1 MWRKTLQRHC
11 SDETLLAHADGE
23 LSPLVN
29 RIVMCHLKKC
39 WQCRARLEELEVQAH
54 TLARTLDEVPLFS
67 AEHIAQV
74 RARLLSGQ
82 QDLERQHAGTL
93 AFLPRTASIPF
104 RSLAVA
110 GVSFLL
116 LMLGSSVYLTRSD
129 GTREPKEV
137 LSRAKER
144 EQAVLNTPLV
154 VHQTMRV
161 EIGER
166 ALRRTSV
173 AGRLEIW
180 SESPQG
186 QFALRWQDDQGIIR
200 HAVWRGPGAGMRAYS
215 TASIAPITAVPPP
228 ATPVESMADLSAYG
242 LDPAM
247 LEAAFLKWL
256 DHWQGRPISLSA
268 DFSVFACR
276 GDVALAVERVRMAGD
291 AYVIRFSAV
300 RIASGIRTEI
310 VMDVDAKTWR
320 PQLQRV
326 RFDTPQKSVEFQLA
340 VETLQFVSHAA
351 IPPEVSRSRD
361 WLRQTLSLASPKA
374 PEEARAA
381 QPVSSPG
388 DNLDR
393 LEVEVHYALHRI
405 RACLGEPVEI
415 VRSPSGRILVEGLVK
430 STERKT
436 ELLTALGELGDTD
449 ALSVSIRAMSEVTV
463 RATQP
468 AVLTGSATMLTA
480 DRLPVENQLED
491 YFRARAKR
499 DGVPVEDHVTKFI
512 NNAISGG
519 EEALGEAWAFRRLI
533 ERYPLQKCREMDH
546 HQQLLLESMVRDHL
560 AALRT
565 RVADVRRLIEPVM
578 LQLGDAPAG
587 EITRLLTLQDERS
600 GSLSNRT
607 ELRAFDMVRRIDEL
621 LLRLFSNG
629 RESSVEAGDAGIKES
644 ALELL
649 RLSRN
654 LEDDFGSLDA
664 EVNRSFPVTTQA
676 KSPNE
681 RLGR

>member
-1 MWRKTLQRHC
+1 MWRRALQRHC
-11 SDETLLAHADGE
+11 SDDALLAHADGE

-29 RIVMCHLKKC
+29 RIVMCHLKQC

-54 TLARTLDEVPLFS
+54 ALARTLHEVPLFS

-82 QDLERQHAGTL
+82 QELERQHAGTP

-116 LMLGSSVYLTRSD
+116 VVLGFSVYLTRSD
-129 GTREPKEV
+129 RIREPKEV

-144 EQAVLNTPLV
+144 EQAVLNTPLM

-166 ALRRTSV
+166 APRRTSV

-186 QFALRWQDDQGIIR
+186 QFALRWEDDQGIIR

-215 TASIAPITAVPPP
+215 TASSASITTFPPP
-228 ATPVESMADLSAYG
+228 VTPVENMADFAAYG

-268 DFSVFACR
+268 DFSMFACR
-276 GDVALAVERVRMAGD
+276 GDVVLAVERVRMAGD
-291 AYVIRFSAV
+291 AHVIRFSAV

-310 VMDVDAKTWR
+310 VMDVDAKTWKS
-320 PQLQRV
+320 QLQRV

-340 VETLQFVSHAA
+340 VETLQLVSHAA

-361 WLRQTLSLASPKA
+361 WLRQTLSLEKPKS

-381 QPVSSPG
+381 QPALSPG

-393 LEVEVHYALHRI
+393 IEVEVLYALHRI

-430 STERKT
+430 STERKN
-436 ELLTALGELGDTD
+436 ELLTVLGELGHAD

-468 AVLTGSATMLTA
+468 SALTGSVTTLTA
-480 DRLPVENQLED
+480 DRLPVENQLEA

-499 DGVPVEDHVTKFI
+499 DGVPAEDHITKFT
-512 NNAISGG
+512 NDAISGG
-519 EEALGEAWAFRRLI
+519 EEALSEAWALRRLV
-533 ERYPLQKCREMDH
+533 ERYPLQKCRQMDQH
-546 HQQLLLESMVRDHL
+546 HRLLLESMFRDHL

-565 RVADVRRLIEPVM
+565 RVADVRRLVEPVM
-578 LQLGDAPAG
+578 LHLGGAPAG
-587 EITRLLTLQDERS
+587 EIATLPALQDERA

-629 RESSVEAGDAGIKES
+629 RESSVGAGDARIKES

-654 LEDDFGSLDA
+654 LEDDFGILDA
-664 EVNRSFPVTTQA
+664 EVNRSFPVATQV
-676 KSPNE
+676 KSRNE